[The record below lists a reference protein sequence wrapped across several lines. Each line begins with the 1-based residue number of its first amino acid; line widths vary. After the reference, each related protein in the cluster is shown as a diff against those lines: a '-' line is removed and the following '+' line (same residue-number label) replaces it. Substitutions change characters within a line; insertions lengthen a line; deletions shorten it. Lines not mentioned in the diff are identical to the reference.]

1 MQTVRRGLAFGA
13 TAYLIWGLFPLYFP
27 LLEPAGALEIL
38 AHRMVWSLVV
48 SAILLTVVRGWRAI
62 RRMPPRV
69 WALVLVGAVLIAVNW
84 GIYIW
89 AVNNSHVVEAALGY
103 FINPLVSV
111 LFGVLIF
118 AERLRLTQWI
128 AVGLGGCAV
137 TVLAVAGG
145 TVPWVA
151 LSLAGT
157 FACYGL
163 VKKIIPL
170 PPTASL
176 TAEGLILAL
185 PALAYLTFLQ
195 VTGASTLTGAGPGH
209 VLLLASSGVV
219 TCVPLL
225 AFAVAAQALPLS
237 VLGLLQYLTPVVQFL
252 LGVLWFHEA
261 MPPYRWVGFALVW
274 SALLLLSADALR
286 HASAARADARD
297 AAGRRPEASP
307 IGREQRPAP
316 GDVGS
321 ATG

>member
-1 MQTVRRGLAFGA
+1 MAFGTA
-13 TAYLIWGLFPLYFP
+13 AYLIWGLFPLFFP

-48 SAILLTVVRGWRAI
+48 SAIVLTVVRGWRAI
-62 RRMPPRV
+62 TSMPPRV
-69 WALVLVGAVLIAVNW
+69 WALVLAGSLLIAINW

-89 AVNNSHVVEAALGY
+89 AVNSGHVVDAALGY
-103 FINPLVSV
+103 FINPLVTV

-118 AERLRLTQWI
+118 RERLRVTQWA
-128 AVGLGGCAV
+128 AVALGATAV
-137 TVLAVAGG
+137 AVLAVSGG
-145 TVPWVA
+145 VFPWVA
-151 LSLAGT
+151 LILAAS

-163 VKKIIPL
+163 VKKVIPL

-176 TAEGLILAL
+176 TAEGLVQLL
-185 PALAYLTFLQ
+185 PALAYLGFITA
-195 VTGASTLTGAGPGH
+195 TGTSTLTGNGVGH

-237 VLGLLQYLTPVVQFL
+237 ILGLMQYLTPVAQFL

-274 SALLLLSADALR
+274 AALAVLTVDALR
-286 HASAARADARD
+286 HARHTQL
-297 AAGRRPEASP
+297 AGRAQLPEDGQVRQP
-307 IGREQRPAP
+307 
-316 GDVGS
+316 
-321 ATG
+321 